1 MRSRRI
7 SRSDWKEE
15 NKGSRRNKKET
26 RRLKKRK
33 QAREIEWKINR
44 KRENKFQKSKR
55 LKKLSIKCPQLNHV
69 TKRVHA
75 KNIFEEKVFLDMFQ
89 ISKRLIL
96 VICDIRQPWRGED
109 DINLMHLV
117 VSLSQIT
124 SFHSEV
130 LLSQNIFD
138 SS

>member
-1 MRSRRI
+1 MA
-7 SRSDWKEE
+7 
-15 NKGSRRNKKET
+15 
-26 RRLKKRK
+26 
-33 QAREIEWKINR
+33 Q
-44 KRENKFQKSKR
+44 
-55 LKKLSIKCPQLNHV
+55 LSIKCPQLNHV

-96 VICDIRQPWRGED
+96 VICDIRQPRRGED

-117 VSLSQIT
+117 ALLSQIT

-130 LLSQNIFD
+130 LLSQNLFD